1 MSGYRTWT
9 PLEVI
14 TASNVQSYLQD
25 QTVMVFP
32 SNAVRSTAITVP
44 TEGMLSW
51 LEDGNKY
58 QFYNGSAWED
68 LIQPIEGGIA
78 GQPYVSGGTASAS
91 FGDMKAEYI
100 QTTVANKSLNYTATS
115 TDVNTVINATSG
127 GTITIPDVMPSIG
140 DRIDILA
147 NTSGTVFIAAGTGVS
162 NWAGAGTANTSTV
175 FYIHTPYTA
184 AGVLKTAS
192 GEYRVIGQV
201 SA

>member
-32 SNAVRSTAITVP
+32 SNAVRSTAVTVP

-58 QFYNGSAWED
+58 QFYNGATWED

-78 GQPYVSGGTASAS
+78 GQPYVSGGTASAA

-100 QTTVANKSLNYTATS
+100 ATTVANKSLNYTATLA
-115 TDVNTVINATSG
+115 DVNTVINATSG
-127 GTITIPDVMPSIG
+127 GTITIPDIIPANG

-147 NTSGTVFIAAGTGVS
+147 NTTGTVFIAAGTGVS
-162 NWAGAGTANTSTV
+162 SWAGAGTANTGAV

-201 SA
+201 SV